1 MSTLLNWL
9 HQLYAVLA
17 LVPFVAFFIT
27 WFIAYRFTRD
37 KRRST
42 HYSMDITTL
51 FLIGSVAYMG
61 RNIFGS
67 GMLLWTLLLLFLVAA
82 GLLGNLQNRLKG
94 RIDLIKIA
102 RTLSRLGFLVL
113 SACYLL
119 LLVIGIG
126 KNMIIQ

>member
-82 GLLGNLQNRLKG
+82 GSLGNLQNRLKG